1 VIVAGVRVYSGDW
14 IVGDDDGVVCIPKD
28 KVAEIA
34 NRAMGVLEQENRLR
48 EEINRGSTLA
58 KVIELLRWEKK

>member
-1 VIVAGVRVYSGDW
+1 
-14 IVGDDDGVVCIPKD
+14 VVCIPKE
-28 KVAEIA
+28 KAVEIT

-48 EEINRGSTLA
+48 AEIDRGSTLA